1 MIKENSIAQIE
12 PLLDMRIFLYDLL
25 RRAFL
30 QEPNL
35 EFLTFLKDSGLFES
49 FPFQEEHEDITRGV
63 DQLLVFMQEKDLTSL
78 EVLDFLHWDYT
89 RMFIGPDRLPAP
101 LWESAYLNEER
112 LLFQE
117 QTLQVRQAYLKYHF
131 LPKHFMQ
138 EADDHLGLELDFMY
152 QLTLRAKAA
161 MAEEKL
167 DELNEIF
174 SDQKDFL
181 ENHLLKWVPGLTSKI
196 SETAKFTF
204 YPGIAKI
211 LKGYLALDLEALS
224 ELLDITRRCVK

>member
-1 MIKENSIAQIE
+1 MIKENLIAQIE
-12 PLLDMRIFLYDLL
+12 PLLDTRTFLYDFL

-35 EFLTFLKDSGLFES
+35 EFLALLKDSHLFEN
-49 FPFQEEHEDITRGV
+49 FPFQEDQMEIAEGV
-63 DQLLVFMQEKDLTSL
+63 AQIAVFMKERDLTSTETCDL
-78 EVLDFLHWDYT
+78 LHWEYT

-101 LWESAYLNEER
+101 LWESAYLNKER

-152 QLTLRAKAA
+152 QLTVRAKAA
-161 MAEEKL
+161 LAEGKL
-167 DELNEIF
+167 DELQEIF

-181 ENHLLKWVPGLTSKI
+181 KNHLLKWVPELTAKI
-196 SETAKFTF
+196 SESANFGF

-211 LKGYLALDLEALS
+211 LKGYISLDLEALE
-224 ELLDITRRCVK
+224 ELLDITLKAC